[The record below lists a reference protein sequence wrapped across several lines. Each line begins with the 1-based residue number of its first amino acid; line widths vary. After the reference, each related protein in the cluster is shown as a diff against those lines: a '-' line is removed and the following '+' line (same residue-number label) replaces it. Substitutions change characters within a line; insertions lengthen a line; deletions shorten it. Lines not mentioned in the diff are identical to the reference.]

1 MQNARTIRNRIL
13 AAAMVATLLMATPV
27 RAHAVSKEI
36 IQLQTQVQQ
45 LLDMVQRLQTTMD
58 TRFAVQQNLAQQTA
72 NQAVAMNNT
81 VNTLQQKLNVQNEA
95 LSGKM
100 DSTSGQIQS
109 LNDSVDE
116 LKARI
121 AKLQKSI
128 QDMQGQLQNIQSQ
141 PAAVPGAQGQQA
153 PPGTDQTA
161 PGTGAQGPG
170 PQGTT
175 AAQNPAANQAPPLA
189 QTFQAATGD
198 YNAARYDLAT
208 SEFQDVIH
216 YYPMNDMAGTAQ
228 YYLGEIAY
236 HQHKYEDAIQAYNA
250 VLEGFS
256 GNAKAPA
263 AQLHKGYA
271 LIELHRRSEG
281 IHELRALIQ
290 RYPQTPE
297 GEQARHKLN
306 AIGVRITPR

>member
-1 MQNARTIRNRIL
+1 MRNRIL
-13 AAAMVATLLMATPV
+13 AVALVAVMMVLTPV

-58 TRFAVQQNLAQQTA
+58 TRFAVLQNLAQQTA
-72 NQAVAMNNT
+72 DQAVAMNNT
-81 VNTLQQKLNVQNEA
+81 VNTLQKQLNAQNEA
-95 LSGKM
+95 LSGKA
-100 DSTSGQIQS
+100 DATSGQIQS

-128 QDMQGQLQNIQSQ
+128 DDMQGQLQNIQSQ
-141 PAAVPGAQGQQA
+141 PAAMPGSMPGAQTQPGATAAPGQVPAGAGQA
-153 PPGTDQTA
+153 PGPNTQPLAQT
-161 PGTGAQGPG
+161 
-170 PQGTT
+170 
-175 AAQNPAANQAPPLA
+175 PAANAAPPLA
-189 QTFQAATGD
+189 QTFQAAMGD
-198 YNAARYDLAT
+198 YNAARYDLAS
-208 SEFQDVIH
+208 SEFGDVIR
-216 YYPMNDMAGTAQ
+216 YYPTDDMAGSAQ
-228 YYLGEIAY
+228 FYLGEIAY
-236 HQHKYEDAIQAYNA
+236 HQHKYEDAVQHYNA

-271 LIELHRRSEG
+271 LIELRRRPEG

-297 GEQARHKLN
+297 AEHARSKLN
-306 AIGVRITPR
+306 GMGVRIVAR

>member
-1 MQNARTIRNRIL
+1 MQKAQTIRNRIL
-13 AAAMVATLLMATPV
+13 AAAVVAIMLVLTPV

-58 TRFAVQQNLAQQTA
+58 TRFAVLQNLAQQTA
-72 NQAVAMNNT
+72 DQAVAMNNT
-81 VNTLQQKLNVQNEA
+81 VNALQQKLNTENEA
-95 LSGKM
+95 LSGKA
-100 DSTSGQIQS
+100 DATSGQIQS

-116 LKARI
+116 LKTRI

-128 QDMQGQLQNIQSQ
+128 DDMQSQLQNIQSQ
-141 PAAVPGAQGQQA
+141 PAAMPGAQGQPAGTTPAGQTPAGPGQA
-153 PPGTDQTA
+153 PGPNTA
-161 PGTGAQGPG
+161 P
-170 PQGTT
+170 
-175 AAQNPAANQAPPLA
+175 AAQMPAANAAPPLA
-189 QTFQAATGD
+189 QTFQAAMGD
-198 YNAARYDLAT
+198 YNAARYDLAS
-208 SEFQDVIH
+208 SEFGDVIH
-216 YYPMNDMAGTAQ
+216 YYPTDDMAGSAQ
-228 YYLGEIAY
+228 FYLGEIAY
-236 HQHKYEDAIQAYNA
+236 HQHKYEDAIQHYNA

-271 LIELHRRSEG
+271 LIDLRRRSEG

-297 GEQARHKLN
+297 AEHARSKLN
-306 AIGVRITPR
+306 GMGVRIVAK